1 MSRPMRGAE
10 CMGTSGN
17 QKRRLGGKSQN
28 TEGEAER
35 ANGGI
40 RMHDA
45 IGAAGA
51 RNTARAFKFAAA
63 GGLAGDA
70 GGSPVLIHF
79 VFS

>member
-45 IGAAGA
+45 IGAAALEIRHG
-51 RNTARAFKFAAA
+51 RSNLRRRA
-63 GGLAGDA
+63 GLRA
-70 GGSPVLIHF
+70 VLE
-79 VFS
+79 VAPS